1 MCAQIQFSVGAGACG
16 RPRASLFSPVESI
29 AGSWSSKSSMRTGPL
44 ICDAINGRRLKR
56 ATPGQPGG
64 EATAAAMAVVRI
76 RPMSSIFF
84 RQDVPIARLCSESS
98 AEAKSTCASP
108 SNKRNRS
115 MLECRVCL
123 RARNLPNEG
132 ASSQPKL
139 VVDIGSV
146 L

>member
-84 RQDVPIARLCSESS
+84 RTGYETVAARSFVDNEIFSRGWDSVNNLV
-98 AEAKSTCASP
+98 SP
-108 SNKRNRS
+108 TRY
-115 MLECRVCL
+115 V
-123 RARNLPNEG
+123 
-132 ASSQPKL
+132 
-139 VVDIGSV
+139 
-146 L
+146 